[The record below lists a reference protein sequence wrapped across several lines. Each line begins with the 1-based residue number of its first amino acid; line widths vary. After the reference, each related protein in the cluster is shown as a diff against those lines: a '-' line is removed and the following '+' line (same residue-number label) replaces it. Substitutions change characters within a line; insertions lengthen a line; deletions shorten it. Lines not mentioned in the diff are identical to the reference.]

1 MALSKTILNEN
12 RKYWTGR
19 AEGYSA
25 VNQEELR
32 TSQREV
38 WRGELKSHIERQFP
52 NRDAAS
58 IRVLE
63 IGTGPGFFA
72 ILLAELGYDV
82 TAVDLTPAMLEEAK
96 KNAGALAEK
105 ITFLE
110 MNAEALDFA
119 DHSFDVIL
127 SRNLTWNLPH
137 PEIAYGEW
145 KRVLKP
151 GGLLLNFD
159 ANWYHYLFD
168 QKARESYEA
177 DRKATAEQGFKDENI
192 GENFDVME
200 QIALKIPLSNTMRP
214 AWDHAVLSE
223 LGMHVTTDTQ
233 AWDRVWSAEEK
244 VNFASTPMFLV
255 HAVHTGGAL

>member
-1 MALSKTILNEN
+1 MAISKTILNEN
-12 RKYWTGR
+12 REYWTGR

-32 TSQREV
+32 TSRREI

-52 NRDAAS
+52 GRDAAS

-110 MNAEALDFA
+110 MNAEALDFS

-137 PEIAYGEW
+137 PEIAYKEW

-168 QKARESYEA
+168 RKARESYEA
-177 DRKATAEQGFKDENI
+177 DRKATAEQGYRDENI

-200 QIALKIPLSNTMRP
+200 QIALRIPLSSTMRP

-223 LGMHVTTDTQ
+223 LGMHVTTDIR

-255 HAVHTGGAL
+255 RAVHTGGAL

>member
-12 RKYWTGR
+12 REYWTGR

-72 ILLAELGYDV
+72 ILLSELGYDV
-82 TAVDLTPAMLEEAK
+82 TAIDLTPAMLDQAK

-110 MNAEALDFA
+110 MNAEALDFS

-137 PEIAYGEW
+137 PEAAYGEW

-200 QIALKIPLSNTMRP
+200 RIALKIPLSSTMRP

-255 HAVHTGGAL
+255 RAVAGGAV

>member
-12 RKYWTGR
+12 REYWTGR

-38 WRGELKSHIERQFP
+38 WRRELKSHIQRQFP

-72 ILLAELGYDV
+72 ILLSELGYDV

-137 PEIAYGEW
+137 PEAAYG
-145 KRVLKP
+145 
-151 GGLLLNFD
+151 
-159 ANWYHYLFD
+159 
-168 QKARESYEA
+168 
-177 DRKATAEQGFKDENI
+177 
-192 GENFDVME
+192 
-200 QIALKIPLSNTMRP
+200 
-214 AWDHAVLSE
+214 
-223 LGMHVTTDTQ
+223 
-233 AWDRVWSAEEK
+233 
-244 VNFASTPMFLV
+244 
-255 HAVHTGGAL
+255 

>member
-12 RKYWTGR
+12 REYWTGR

-38 WRGELKSHIERQFP
+38 WRGELKSHIARQFP

-72 ILLAELGYDV
+72 ILLSELGYDV

-110 MNAEALDFA
+110 MNAEDLDFS

-137 PEIAYGEW
+137 PETAYGEW

-168 QKARESYEA
+168 QRARESYEA

-223 LGMHVTTDTQ
+223 LGMHVTTDIQ